1 MSQQSL
7 SCWLKKS
14 STSSD
19 IIKESQG
26 CSNAPESIDVSINKL
41 ASTTSTQP
49 VTDKNALE
57 EISTPYCEDKN
68 NDDAEILGEKTCN
81 VSSKLSTPL
90 GPKDLSQLP
99 TDSPSQPL
107 MRKYR
112 AHMIGQKVVR

>member
-49 VTDKNALE
+49 VT
-57 EISTPYCEDKN
+57 
-68 NDDAEILGEKTCN
+68 EKMHWKKFPRHT
-81 VSSKLSTPL
+81 VKIKTMM
-90 GPKDLSQLP
+90 
-99 TDSPSQPL
+99 T
-107 MRKYR
+107 RKFLVKKHVMSVQNYQHR
-112 AHMIGQKVVR
+112 